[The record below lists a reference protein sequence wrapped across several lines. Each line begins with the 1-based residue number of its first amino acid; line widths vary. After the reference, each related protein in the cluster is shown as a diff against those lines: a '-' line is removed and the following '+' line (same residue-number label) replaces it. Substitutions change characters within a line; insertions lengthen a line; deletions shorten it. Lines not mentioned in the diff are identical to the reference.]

1 MNRQQY
7 EGLVT
12 FFNPDKNFGFI
23 TSREASG
30 KIRQFFFHAAR
41 LVNCEVEIKDIEIGM
56 FARFYESSAAPK
68 PGNYPYAVEIELY
81 EERPALV
88 AGLEALSG
96 PTKAA
101 Q

>member
-41 LVNCEVEIKDIEIGM
+41 LTSCEVEIKDIEIGM
-56 FARFYESSAAPK
+56 FARFYESKVPAK
-68 PGNYPYAVEIELY
+68 PGNYPYAINIEIYKEN
-81 EERPALV
+81 PALL
-88 AGLEALSG
+88 GLAALSSNG
-96 PTKAA
+96 GA
-101 Q
+101 